1 MTKYWT
7 TVLVRAAAPA
17 LLASCAFA
25 AHAANPAVDLVAVTS
40 PVELADHLSASN
52 LAKECAIGQ
61 VTGDRVV
68 EALKRDFPKVNAV
81 TTLPTLTGEQ
91 RALRLSVM
99 DMFGLGGGGWSGS
112 KSMTVRVEVI
122 SPAGVVARHDF
133 PRATKSLMGMVSGTC
148 PMMEKIATTIGSD
161 IGKWLER
168 QAGRLSTVIA
178 TPGATAPEKPVQ
190 TALPASAA
198 SVTESAS
205 APAN

>member
-1 MTKYWT
+1 MTKHWT
-7 TVLVRAAAPA
+7 TVLVRATTPA

-68 EALKRDFPKVNAV
+68 EALKRDFPKVSAV

-122 SPAGVVARHDF
+122 APAGVVARRDF

-148 PMMEKIATTIGSD
+148 PMMEKIATTIGND
-161 IGKWLER
+161 IGNWLEK
-168 QAGRLSTVIA
+168 QAGRLSTVMA
-178 TPGATAPEKPVQ
+178 TPGASEKPVQ
-190 TALPASAA
+190 AAQPASAA
-198 SVTESAS
+198 SAAESAS